1 MDERIEK
8 AFQVAN
14 YMATLSNQRR
24 IITEEFNQRII
35 YYTNGGTFKI
45 TPELISFTK
54 TVLELGHTED
64 VAFVDS
70 NNFPVLIND
79 VQAFFDN
86 IVVLYFESVNEYA
99 AKIAEIKS
107 KRKIGDIVD
116 L

>member
-24 IITEEFNQRII
+24 VILEEFEQHIV
-35 YYTNGGTFKI
+35 YYENGGTFKV

-54 TVLELGHTED
+54 TVLDIGHTED

-70 NNFPVLIND
+70 NKFPVVIAN
-79 VQAFFDN
+79 VQSFFDN
-86 IVVLYFESVNEYA
+86 IVAVYFQAVNEYA
-99 AKIAEIKS
+99 SKIAEIKS
-107 KRKIGDIVD
+107 KRKIEDIVS